1 MSNFRIRRLALR
13 RDLINSLEFGRGFPR
28 TFQRLYIPA
37 NAIQVRNNSLRYD
50 QSSQVISGDWDKEVF
65 SIWSD
70 HASNNNLRAAY
81 RKYSENLS
89 WADVGS
95 IDSIF
100 ARWAK
105 NGASRMDVENRL
117 ANLDKIYARTAQ
129 ERFLPTMAEVGGFR
143 EFGGILVHF
152 GRDLNPILGRGG
164 NHRLAIALA
173 LDIPYIPVQVGA
185 IHETLVNSP
194 SNLENLKNYIWQ
206 NRYISNVHHPKLE
219 T

>member
-1 MSNFRIRRLALR
+1 MSNLRIRRLALK

-50 QSSQVISGDWDKEVF
+50 QSCQVTSGDWDKEVF

-70 HASNNNLRAAY
+70 HASNNNFRSAY
-81 RKYSENLS
+81 RKYSENLT
-89 WADVGS
+89 WTDVGA

-117 ANLDKIYARTAQ
+117 ANLDKIYTRTAQ
-129 ERFLPTMAEVGGFR
+129 ERLLPTMAEVGGFR
-143 EFGGILVHF
+143 EFGGILIHF

-173 LDIPYIPVQVGA
+173 LDIPCIPVQVGA

-194 SNLENLKNYIWQ
+194 SNLENLKNYFSQ
-206 NRYISNVHHPKLE
+206 NRYISINPSHE